1 MAKLWK
7 KKYELDKTVEDFTVG
22 DDYLWDSRLIK
33 ADIIGNIAHSTM
45 LQKIG
50 IISDEELQ
58 NIKTSLMDILDLHE
72 QGKFKINKE
81 DEDVHTA
88 VENFLTKRLG
98 DVGKKIHTARS
109 RNDQILLDV
118 RLYSKERLFE
128 IIENLLNLCK
138 VLLKFSKENEFIPMP
153 GRTHTQR
160 AMPSSVGL
168 WASAFIESLLDDLY
182 LLKSAFNLNNQ
193 SPLGSAA
200 SYGVNLDIDRE
211 YIASLLGFEK
221 VQNNVL
227 YANNS
232 RGKIESII
240 IFTMSQIMMDLSKFA
255 NDLILFSIPEFNY
268 FSLPDEFCGGSS
280 LMPQKKNPALLELTR
295 AKAQVVNSHCFR
307 VTEII
312 TSLYSGYNRDFQ
324 LTKGP
329 LIESFDITQQTLY
342 LLGYFIPKIK
352 VNENILINSFTPEI
366 YATDRVLELV
376 KEGMPFRDAYKE
388 VGINLDS
395 LNNKNPVEN
404 IKSKIHVGAT
414 GNLNLSKIESMIKE
428 EEIELLANQEKF
440 MKKIEKLIKI

>member
-22 DDYLWDSRLIK
+22 DDYLWDTRLIK
-33 ADIIGNIAHSTM
+33 ADIIGNIAHTTM
-45 LQKIG
+45 LQEIG
-50 IISDEELQ
+50 IISEEELRD
-58 NIKTSLMDILDLHE
+58 IKTSLMDILDLHE
-72 QGKFKINKE
+72 EGKFKIKKE

-128 IIENLLNLCK
+128 IIENVLNLCK
-138 VLLKFSKENEFIPMP
+138 VLLEFSKENEFVPMP

-168 WASAFIESLLDDLY
+168 WASAFVESLLDDLY
-182 LLKSAFNLNNQ
+182 LLKSAFKLNNQ

-200 SYGVNLDIDRE
+200 SYGVNLNIDRE

-280 LMPQKKNPALLELTR
+280 LMPQRKNPALLELTI

-307 VTEII
+307 VAEII

-352 VNENILINSFTPEI
+352 VNEEILINSFTPEI

-376 KEGMPFRDAYKE
+376 KEGVPFRDAYKE

-395 LNNKNPVEN
+395 LNKKNPVEN
-404 IKSKIHVGAT
+404 IKSKTHVGAT
-414 GNLNLSKIESMIKE
+414 GNLNLSKIENILKE
-428 EEIELLANQEKF
+428 EEREFSANQERF
-440 MKKIEKLIKI
+440 MKKIENLIKI

>member
-22 DDYLWDSRLIK
+22 DDYLWDTRLIK
-33 ADIIGNIAHSTM
+33 ADIIGNIAHTTM
-45 LQKIG
+45 LQEIG
-50 IISDEELQ
+50 IISEEELRD
-58 NIKTSLMDILDLHE
+58 IKTSLMDILDLHE
-72 QGKFKINKE
+72 EGKFKINKE

-128 IIENLLNLCK
+128 IIENVLNLCK
-138 VLLKFSKENEFIPMP
+138 VLLEFSKENEFVPMP

-168 WASAFIESLLDDLY
+168 WASAFVESLLDDLY
-182 LLKSAFNLNNQ
+182 LLKSAFKLNNQ

-200 SYGVNLDIDRE
+200 SYGVNLNIDRE

-307 VTEII
+307 VAEII

-352 VNENILINSFTPEI
+352 VNEEILINSFTPEI

-376 KEGMPFRDAYKE
+376 KEGVPFRDAYKE

-395 LNNKNPVEN
+395 LNKKNPVEN
-404 IKSKIHVGAT
+404 IKSKTHVGAT
-414 GNLNLSKIESMIKE
+414 GNLNLSKIENILKE
-428 EEIELLANQEKF
+428 EEREFSASQERF

>member
-7 KKYELDKTVEDFTVG
+7 KKYELDKVVEDFTVG
-22 DDYLWDSRLIK
+22 DDYLWDMRLIK
-33 ADIIGNIAHSTM
+33 ADVIGNIAHSTM

-50 IISDEELQ
+50 ILSEEELLT
-58 NIKTSLMDILDLHE
+58 IKKNLISILELHE
-72 QGKFKINKE
+72 QGKFIINKE

-88 VENFLTKRLG
+88 VENFLTERLG

-128 IIENLLNLCK
+128 MMENVLTLCK
-138 VLLKFSKENEFIPMP
+138 ILLEFSKENEFVPMP

-168 WASAFIESLLDDLY
+168 WASSFLESLLDDFY
-182 LLKSAFNLNNQ
+182 LLKTAFKINDQ

-200 SYGVNLDIDRE
+200 SYGVNLNIDRK
-211 YIASLLGFEK
+211 YVATLLGFEK

-232 RGKIESII
+232 RGKTESII
-240 IFTMSQIMMDLSKFA
+240 IFALSQIMMDLSKFA

-268 FSLPDEFCGGSS
+268 FTLPEEFCGGSS
-280 LMPQKKNPALLELTR
+280 LMPQKRNPALLELTR
-295 AKAQVVNSHCFR
+295 AKAEVVNSLYVR
-307 VTEII
+307 VTGII

-329 LIESFDITQQTLY
+329 LMESLDITQQTLY
-342 LLGYFIPKIK
+342 ILGYFIPKIK
-352 VNENILINSFTPEI
+352 VNKEILIKSFSPEV

-376 KEGMPFRDAYKE
+376 KEGIPFRDAYKE
-388 VGINLDS
+388 VGINLEL
-395 LNNKNPVEN
+395 LNNKDPVQN
-404 IKSKIHVGAT
+404 IKSKTHIGAT
-414 GNLNLSKIESMIKE
+414 GNLGLDIIEKRLKE
-428 EEIELLANQEKF
+428 EEKEILSKKEIF
-440 MKKIEKLIKI
+440 IKKIEELVKV

>member
-7 KKYELDKTVEDFTVG
+7 KKYELDKAVEDFTVG
-22 DDYLWDSRLIK
+22 DDYLWDMKLVK
-33 ADIIGNIAHSTM
+33 ADAIGNIAHSTM

-50 IISDEELQ
+50 ILSGEELLK
-58 NIKTSLMDILDLHE
+58 IKKNLIDILDLNE
-72 QGKFKINKE
+72 QGKFIINKE

-88 VENFLTKRLG
+88 VENFLTDRLG

-109 RNDQILLDV
+109 RNDQINLDM

-128 IIENLLNLCK
+128 MMERVLNLCK
-138 VLLKFSKENEFIPMP
+138 IILEFSKQNEFVPMP

-168 WASAFIESLLDDLY
+168 WTSAILESLLDDLY
-182 LLKSAFNLNNQ
+182 LLKSAFKINDQ

-200 SYGVNLDIDRE
+200 SYGVNLNIDRE
-211 YIASLLGFEK
+211 YVASLLGFEK

-232 RGKIESII
+232 RGKTESII
-240 IFTMSQIMMDLSKFA
+240 IFALSQIMMDLSKFA

-268 FSLPDEFCGGSS
+268 FTLPEEFCGGSS
-280 LMPQKKNPALLELTR
+280 LMPQKRNPALLELTR
-295 AKAQVVNSHCFR
+295 AKANVVNSLYFR
-307 VTEII
+307 VTGII

-329 LIESFDITQQTLY
+329 LMESFDITQQTLY
-342 LLGYFIPKIK
+342 ILGYFIPKIK
-352 VNENILINSFTPEI
+352 VNKEILIESFSPEV

-376 KEGMPFRDAYKE
+376 KEGTPFRDAYKE
-388 VGINLDS
+388 VGTNLES
-395 LNNKNPVEN
+395 LKNKDPVKN
-404 IKSKIHVGAT
+404 IKSKTHTGAT
-414 GNLNLSKIESMIKE
+414 GNLGLDKIEERIKE
-428 EEIELLANQEKF
+428 EEKDLLSKKEVF
-440 MKKIEKLIKI
+440 MKRIEQLVKI

>member
-22 DDYLWDSRLIK
+22 DDYLWDTRLIK
-33 ADIIGNIAHSTM
+33 ADIIGNIAHTTM
-45 LQKIG
+45 LQEIG
-50 IISDEELQ
+50 IISEEELRD
-58 NIKTSLMDILDLHE
+58 IKTSLMDILDLHE
-72 QGKFKINKE
+72 EGKFKIKKE

-118 RLYSKERLFE
+118 RLYSTERLFE
-128 IIENLLNLCK
+128 IIENVLNLCK
-138 VLLKFSKENEFIPMP
+138 VLLEFSKENEFVPMP

-168 WASAFIESLLDDLY
+168 WASAFVESLLDDLY
-182 LLKSAFNLNNQ
+182 LLKSAFKLNNQ

-200 SYGVNLDIDRE
+200 SYGVNLNIDRE

-307 VTEII
+307 VAEII

-352 VNENILINSFTPEI
+352 VNEEILINSFTPEI

-376 KEGMPFRDAYKE
+376 KEGVPFRDAYKE

-395 LNNKNPVEN
+395 LNKKNPVEN
-404 IKSKIHVGAT
+404 IKSKTHVGAT
-414 GNLNLSKIESMIKE
+414 GNLNLSKIENILKE
-428 EEIELLANQEKF
+428 EEREFSANHERF
-440 MKKIEKLIKI
+440 MKKIENLIKI

>member
-22 DDYLWDSRLIK
+22 DDYLNDMKLVK

-45 LQKIG
+45 LKKIG
-50 IISDEELQ
+50 VLSNEELLQ
-58 NIKTSLMDILDLHE
+58 IKKNLIEILELHE
-72 QGKFKINKE
+72 QGKFIINKE

-88 VENFLTKRLG
+88 VENFLTERLG
-98 DVGKKIHTARS
+98 DIGKKIHTARS

-118 RLYSKERLFE
+118 RLYSKERLFD
-128 IIENLLNLCK
+128 IMENVLSLCK
-138 VLLKFSKENEFIPMP
+138 VLLHFSKDNEFIPMP

-168 WASAFIESLLDDLY
+168 WASSIIESLLDDLY
-182 LLKSAFNLNNQ
+182 LLKSAYKINDQ

-200 SYGVNLDIDRE
+200 SYGVNLNIDRE
-211 YIASLLGFEK
+211 YVASLLGFEK

-240 IFTMSQIMMDLSKFA
+240 IFAMSQIMMDLSKFA

-268 FSLPDEFCGGSS
+268 FTLPEEFCGGSS
-280 LMPQKKNPALLELTR
+280 LMPQKRNPALLELTR
-295 AKAQVVNSHCFR
+295 AKANVVNSLYFR
-307 VTEII
+307 VSSII

-342 LLGYFIPKIK
+342 ILSYFMPKVK
-352 VNENILINSFTPEI
+352 VNKEILIDSFTPEL

-376 KEGMPFRDAYKE
+376 KEGHPFRDAYKE
-388 VGINLDS
+388 VGVNLEA
-395 LNNKNPVEN
+395 LNNKDPVEN
-404 IKSKIHVGAT
+404 IKSKTHTGAT
-414 GNLNLSKIESMIKE
+414 GNLGLDKIAKILKDEEKELFSIKDSY
-428 EEIELLANQEKF
+428 
-440 MKKIEKLIKI
+440 MKKIDLLLKI

>member
-22 DDYLWDSRLIK
+22 DDYLWDMKLIK
-33 ADIIGNIAHSTM
+33 ADVIGNIAHSTM
-45 LQKIG
+45 LKKIG
-50 IISDEELQ
+50 ILSEEELLE
-58 NIKTSLMDILDLHE
+58 IKKNLIDILDLHE
-72 QGKFKINKE
+72 QGKFIINKE

-88 VENFLTKRLG
+88 VENFLTERLG

-118 RLYSKERLFE
+118 RLYSKERLFDMME
-128 IIENLLNLCK
+128 SVLDLCK
-138 VLLKFSKENEFIPMP
+138 ILLQFSKENEFVPMP

-168 WASAFIESLLDDLY
+168 WTSAILESLLDDLY
-182 LLKSAFNLNNQ
+182 LLKSAFKINDQ

-200 SYGVNLDIDRE
+200 SYGVNLNIDRE
-211 YIASLLGFEK
+211 YVATLLGFEK

-232 RGKIESII
+232 RGKTESII
-240 IFTMSQIMMDLSKFA
+240 IFAISQVMMDLSKFA

-268 FSLPDEFCGGSS
+268 FTLPEEFCGGSS
-280 LMPQKKNPALLELTR
+280 LMPQKRNPALLELTR
-295 AKAQVVNSHCFR
+295 AKANVVNSLYVR
-307 VTEII
+307 VTGII

-329 LIESFDITQQTLY
+329 LMESFDITQQTLY
-342 LLGYFIPKIK
+342 ILGYFIPKIK
-352 VNENILINSFTPEI
+352 VNKEILIKSFSPEV

-376 KEGMPFRDAYKE
+376 KEGTPFRDAYKE
-388 VGINLDS
+388 VGINLES
-395 LNNKNPVEN
+395 LKNKNPVEN
-404 IKSKIHVGAT
+404 IKSKTHTGAT
-414 GNLNLSKIESMIKE
+414 GNLGLDKIEKRIKE
-428 EEIELLANQEKF
+428 EEKELSSKKETF
-440 MKKIEKLIKI
+440 MKKIDELAKI

>member
-7 KKYELDKTVEDFTVG
+7 KKYELDKVVEDFTVG
-22 DDYLWDSRLIK
+22 DDYLWDMKLIK
-33 ADIIGNIAHSTM
+33 ADVIGNIAHSTM
-45 LQKIG
+45 LRKIS
-50 IISDEELQ
+50 IISEEELS
-58 NIKTSLMDILDLHE
+58 NIKKNLITILELHE
-72 QGKFKINKE
+72 QGKFIINKE

-88 VENFLTKRLG
+88 VENFLTEKLG

-128 IIENLLNLCK
+128 IMESLLKLCK
-138 VLLKFSKENEFIPMP
+138 VLLEFSKENEFIPMP

-168 WASAFIESLLDDLY
+168 WTGSILESLLDDLY
-182 LLKSAFNLNNQ
+182 LLKSAFEINDQ

-200 SYGVNLDIDRE
+200 SYGVNLNIDRE
-211 YIASLLGFEK
+211 YVADLLGFEK

-232 RGKIESII
+232 RGKTESII
-240 IFTMSQIMMDLSKFA
+240 IFALSQIMIDLSKFA
-255 NDLILFSIPEFNY
+255 NDLILFSIPEFKY
-268 FSLPDEFCGGSS
+268 FTLPEEFCGGSS
-280 LMPQKKNPALLELTR
+280 LMPQKRNPALLELTR
-295 AKAQVVNSHCFR
+295 AKAHVVNSLYFR
-307 VTEII
+307 VTGII

-329 LIESFDITQQTLY
+329 LMESFEITQQTLY

-352 VNENILINSFTPEI
+352 VNKEILIKSFTPEV

-376 KEGMPFRDAYKE
+376 KEGVPFRDAYKD
-388 VGINLDS
+388 VGINLES
-395 LNNKNPVEN
+395 LNNKDPVEN
-404 IKSKIHVGAT
+404 IKSKTHIGAT
-414 GNLNLSKIESMIKE
+414 GNLGLDKIEKIIKE
-428 EEIELLANQEKF
+428 EEKEVLSKKEVF
-440 MKKIEKLIKI
+440 VKKIEKLAKI

>member
-7 KKYELDKTVEDFTVG
+7 KKYELDKAVEDFTVG
-22 DDYLWDSRLIK
+22 DDYLWDMKLIK
-33 ADIIGNIAHSTM
+33 ADVIGNIAHSTM

-50 IISDEELQ
+50 ILSEEELLK
-58 NIKTSLMDILDLHE
+58 IKKNLIDILDLNE
-72 QGKFKINKE
+72 KGNFTIKKE

-88 VENFLTKRLG
+88 VENFLTERLG
-98 DVGKKIHTARS
+98 DIGKKIHTARS

-128 IIENLLNLCK
+128 MIENVLNLCK
-138 VLLKFSKENEFIPMP
+138 ILLEFSKENEFVPMP

-168 WASAFIESLLDDLY
+168 WTSSIVESLIDDLY
-182 LLKSAFNLNNQ
+182 LLKSTFKINDQ

-200 SYGVNLDIDRE
+200 SYGVNLNIDRE
-211 YIASLLGFEK
+211 YVASLLGFEK

-240 IFTMSQIMMDLSKFA
+240 IFALSQVMMDLSKFA

-268 FSLPDEFCGGSS
+268 FTLPEEFCGGSS
-280 LMPQKKNPALLELTR
+280 LMPQKRNPALLELTR
-295 AKAQVVNSHCFR
+295 AKAQVVNSNYLR
-307 VTEII
+307 VAGII

-329 LIESFDITQQTLY
+329 LMESFDITQQTLY
-342 LLGYFIPKIK
+342 ILGYFIPKIK
-352 VNENILINSFTPEI
+352 VNKEVLIQSFTPEV
-366 YATDRVLELV
+366 YATDKVLELV
-376 KEGMPFRDAYKE
+376 KEGVPFRDAYKE
-388 VGINLDS
+388 VGINLES
-395 LNNKNPVEN
+395 LNNKNPIDN
-404 IKSKIHVGAT
+404 IKSKKHTGAT
-414 GNLNLSKIESMIKE
+414 GNLGLDKIEKILKE
-428 EEIELLANQEKF
+428 EEKELLSKKEAF
-440 MKKIEKLIKI
+440 MKKIDQLVKI

>member
-22 DDYLWDSRLIK
+22 DDYLNDMKLVK
-33 ADIIGNIAHSTM
+33 ADVIGNIAHSTM
-45 LQKIG
+45 LKKIG
-50 IISDEELQ
+50 ILSNEELLQ
-58 NIKTSLMDILDLHE
+58 IKKNLIEILELHE
-72 QGKFKINKE
+72 QGKFIINKE

-88 VENFLTKRLG
+88 VENFLTEKLG
-98 DVGKKIHTARS
+98 DIGKKIHTARS

-118 RLYSKERLFE
+118 RLYSKERLFD
-128 IIENLLNLCK
+128 IMENVLILCN
-138 VLLKFSKENEFIPMP
+138 VLLQFSKDNEYIPMP

-168 WASAFIESLLDDLY
+168 WASSILESLLDDLY
-182 LLKSAFNLNNQ
+182 LLKSAYKLNDQ

-200 SYGVNLDIDRE
+200 SYGVNLNIDRE
-211 YIASLLGFEK
+211 YVASLLGFEK

-232 RGKIESII
+232 RGKTESII
-240 IFTMSQIMMDLSKFA
+240 IFAMSQIMMDLSKFA

-268 FSLPDEFCGGSS
+268 FTLPEEFCGGSS
-280 LMPQKKNPALLELTR
+280 LMPQKRNPALLELTR
-295 AKAQVVNSHCFR
+295 AKANVVNSLYFR
-307 VTEII
+307 VSSII

-342 LLGYFIPKIK
+342 ILSYFMPKVK
-352 VNENILINSFTPEI
+352 VNKEILIGSFTPEL

-376 KEGMPFRDAYKE
+376 KEGHPFRDAYKD
-388 VGINLDS
+388 VGINLEA
-395 LNNKNPVEN
+395 LNNKDPVEN
-404 IKSKIHVGAT
+404 IKSKTHTGAT
-414 GNLNLSKIESMIKE
+414 GNLGLDKIAKILKE
-428 EEIELLANQEKF
+428 EEKELSCKKETY
-440 MKKIEKLIKI
+440 MKKIELLVKV

>member
-7 KKYELDKTVEDFTVG
+7 KKYELDKVVEDFTVG
-22 DDYLWDSRLIK
+22 DDYIWDMRLIK
-33 ADIIGNIAHSTM
+33 ADVIGNIAHSTM

-50 IISDEELQ
+50 ILSEEELLT
-58 NIKTSLMDILDLHE
+58 IKKNLISILELHE
-72 QGKFKINKE
+72 QGKFIINKE

-88 VENFLTKRLG
+88 VENFLTERLG

-128 IIENLLNLCK
+128 MMENVLTLCK
-138 VLLKFSKENEFIPMP
+138 ILLEFSKENEFVPMP

-168 WASAFIESLLDDLY
+168 WASSFLESLLDDFY
-182 LLKSAFNLNNQ
+182 LLKTAFKINDQ

-200 SYGVNLDIDRE
+200 SYGVNLNIDRK
-211 YIASLLGFEK
+211 YVATLLGFEK

-232 RGKIESII
+232 RGKTESII
-240 IFTMSQIMMDLSKFA
+240 IFALSQIMMDLSKFA

-268 FSLPDEFCGGSS
+268 FTLPEEFCGGSS
-280 LMPQKKNPALLELTR
+280 LMPQKRNPALLELTR
-295 AKAQVVNSHCFR
+295 AKAEVVNSLYVR
-307 VTEII
+307 VTGII

-329 LIESFDITQQTLY
+329 LMESLDITQQTLY
-342 LLGYFIPKIK
+342 ILGYFIPKIK
-352 VNENILINSFTPEI
+352 VNKEILIKSFSPEV

-376 KEGMPFRDAYKE
+376 KEGIPFRDAYKE
-388 VGINLDS
+388 VGINLEL
-395 LNNKNPVEN
+395 LNNKDPVQN
-404 IKSKIHVGAT
+404 IKSKTHIGAT
-414 GNLNLSKIESMIKE
+414 GNLGLDIIEKRLKE
-428 EEIELLANQEKF
+428 EEKEILSKKEIF
-440 MKKIEKLIKI
+440 IKKIEELVKV

>member
-22 DDYLWDSRLIK
+22 DDYLWDTRLIK
-33 ADIIGNIAHSTM
+33 ADIIGNIAHTTM
-45 LQKIG
+45 LQEIG
-50 IISDEELQ
+50 IISEEELRD
-58 NIKTSLMDILDLHE
+58 IKTSLMDILDLHE
-72 QGKFKINKE
+72 EGKFKIKKE

-128 IIENLLNLCK
+128 IIENVLNLCK
-138 VLLKFSKENEFIPMP
+138 VLLEFSKENEFVPMP

-168 WASAFIESLLDDLY
+168 WASAFVESLLDDLY
-182 LLKSAFNLNNQ
+182 LLKSAFKLNNQ

-200 SYGVNLDIDRE
+200 SYGVNLNIDRE

-307 VTEII
+307 VAEII

-352 VNENILINSFTPEI
+352 VNEEILINSFTPEI

-376 KEGMPFRDAYKE
+376 KEGVPFRDAYKE

-395 LNNKNPVEN
+395 LNKKNPVEN
-404 IKSKIHVGAT
+404 IKSKTHVGAT
-414 GNLNLSKIESMIKE
+414 GNLNLSKIENILKE
-428 EEIELLANQEKF
+428 EEREFSANQERF
-440 MKKIEKLIKI
+440 MKKIENLIKI

>member
-7 KKYELDKTVEDFTVG
+7 KKYELDKAVEDFTVG
-22 DDYLWDSRLIK
+22 DDYIWDMRLIK
-33 ADIIGNIAHSTM
+33 ADVIGNIAHSTM

-50 IISDEELQ
+50 ILSEEELLT
-58 NIKTSLMDILDLHE
+58 IKKNLISILELHE
-72 QGKFKINKE
+72 QGKFIINKE

-88 VENFLTKRLG
+88 VENFLTERLG

-128 IIENLLNLCK
+128 MMENVLTLCK
-138 VLLKFSKENEFIPMP
+138 ILLEFSKENEFVPMP

-168 WASAFIESLLDDLY
+168 WASSFLESLLDDFY
-182 LLKSAFNLNNQ
+182 LLKTAFKINDQ

-200 SYGVNLDIDRE
+200 SYGVNLNIDRK
-211 YIASLLGFEK
+211 YVATLLGFEK

-232 RGKIESII
+232 RGKTESII
-240 IFTMSQIMMDLSKFA
+240 IFALSQIMMDLSKFA

-268 FSLPDEFCGGSS
+268 FTLPEEFCGGSS
-280 LMPQKKNPALLELTR
+280 LMPQKRNPALLELTR
-295 AKAQVVNSHCFR
+295 AKAEVVNSLYVR
-307 VTEII
+307 VTGII

-329 LIESFDITQQTLY
+329 LMESLDITQQTLY
-342 LLGYFIPKIK
+342 ILGYFIPKIK
-352 VNENILINSFTPEI
+352 VNKEILIKSFSPEV

-376 KEGMPFRDAYKE
+376 KEGIPFRDAYKE
-388 VGINLDS
+388 VWINLEL
-395 LNNKNPVEN
+395 LNNKDPVQN
-404 IKSKIHVGAT
+404 IKSNTHIGAT
-414 GNLNLSKIESMIKE
+414 GNLGLDIIEKRLKE
-428 EEIELLANQEKF
+428 EEKDILSKKEIF
-440 MKKIEKLIKI
+440 IKKIEELVKV

>member
-7 KKYELDKTVEDFTVG
+7 KKYELDKNVEDFTVG
-22 DDYLWDSRLIK
+22 DDYIQDIKLVK
-33 ADIIGNIAHSTM
+33 ADVLGNIAHSTM
-45 LQKIG
+45 LKKIG
-50 IISDEELQ
+50 IISNEELIQ
-58 NIKTSLMDILDLHE
+58 IKKNLIDILELHE
-72 QGKFKINKE
+72 EGKFIINKE

-88 VENFLTKRLG
+88 VENFLTERLG
-98 DVGKKIHTARS
+98 DIGKKIHTARS

-118 RLYSKERLFE
+118 RLYSKERLIDIME
-128 IIENLLNLCK
+128 SVLSLCN
-138 VLLKFSKENEFIPMP
+138 VLLEFSKENEFVPMP

-168 WASAFIESLLDDLY
+168 WSSSILESLLDDLY
-182 LLKSAFNLNNQ
+182 LLKSAYKLNDQ

-211 YIASLLGFEK
+211 YVASLLGFEK

-240 IFTMSQIMMDLSKFA
+240 IFALSQIMMDLSKFA

-268 FSLPDEFCGGSS
+268 FTLPEEFCGGSS
-280 LMPQKKNPALLELTR
+280 LMPQKRNPALLELTR
-295 AKAQVVNSHCFR
+295 AKAYIVNSLYIR
-307 VTEII
+307 VANTI

-329 LIESFDITQQTLY
+329 LVESFQITEQTLNI
-342 LLGYFIPKIK
+342 LGYFIPKIK
-352 VNENILINSFTPEI
+352 VNKEKLIESFTPEL

-376 KEGMPFRDAYKE
+376 KEGSPFRDAYKE
-388 VGINLDS
+388 VGINLES
-395 LNNKNPVEN
+395 LSKKDPVEN
-404 IKSKIHVGAT
+404 IKSKTHTGAT
-414 GNLNLSKIESMIKE
+414 GNLGLEKIGKRIKDEEKEVLSKKDSYKKK
-428 EEIELLANQEKF
+428 IELLV
-440 MKKIEKLIKI
+440 KI

>member
-22 DDYLWDSRLIK
+22 DDYLWDTRLIK
-33 ADIIGNIAHSTM
+33 ADIIGNIAHTTM
-45 LQKIG
+45 LQEIG
-50 IISDEELQ
+50 IISEEELRD
-58 NIKTSLMDILDLHE
+58 IKTSLMDILDLHE
-72 QGKFKINKE
+72 EGKFKINKE

-128 IIENLLNLCK
+128 IIENVLNLCK
-138 VLLKFSKENEFIPMP
+138 VLLEFSKENEFVPMP

-168 WASAFIESLLDDLY
+168 WASAFVESLLDDLY
-182 LLKSAFNLNNQ
+182 LLKSAFKLNNQ

-200 SYGVNLDIDRE
+200 SYGVNLNIDRE

-307 VTEII
+307 VAEII

-352 VNENILINSFTPEI
+352 VNEEILINSFTPEI

-376 KEGMPFRDAYKE
+376 KEGVPFRDAYKE

-395 LNNKNPVEN
+395 LNKKNPVEN
-404 IKSKIHVGAT
+404 IKSKTHVGAT
-414 GNLNLSKIESMIKE
+414 GNLNLSKIENILKE
-428 EEIELLANQEKF
+428 EEREFSANQERF
-440 MKKIEKLIKI
+440 MKKIENLIKI

>member
-1 MAKLWK
+1 
-7 KKYELDKTVEDFTVG
+7 
-22 DDYLWDSRLIK
+22 
-33 ADIIGNIAHSTM
+33 M
-45 LQKIG
+45 LQEIG
-50 IISDEELQ
+50 IISEEELRD
-58 NIKTSLMDILDLHE
+58 IKTSLMDILDLHE
-72 QGKFKINKE
+72 EGKFKINKE

-128 IIENLLNLCK
+128 IIENVLNLCK
-138 VLLKFSKENEFIPMP
+138 VLLEFSKENEFVPMP

-168 WASAFIESLLDDLY
+168 WASAFVESLLDDLY
-182 LLKSAFNLNNQ
+182 LLKSAFKLNNQ

-200 SYGVNLDIDRE
+200 SYGVNLNIDRE

-307 VTEII
+307 VAEII

-352 VNENILINSFTPEI
+352 VNEEILINSFTPEI

-376 KEGMPFRDAYKE
+376 KEGVPFRDAYKE

-395 LNNKNPVEN
+395 LNKKNPVEN
-404 IKSKIHVGAT
+404 IKSKTHVGAT
-414 GNLNLSKIESMIKE
+414 GNLNLSKIENILKE
-428 EEIELLANQEKF
+428 EEREFSANQERF
-440 MKKIEKLIKI
+440 MKKIENLIKI

>member
-366 YATDRVLELV
+366 YATDRVL
-376 KEGMPFRDAYKE
+376 RA
-388 VGINLDS
+388 
-395 LNNKNPVEN
+395 
-404 IKSKIHVGAT
+404 
-414 GNLNLSKIESMIKE
+414 
-428 EEIELLANQEKF
+428 
-440 MKKIEKLIKI
+440 

>member
-7 KKYELDKTVEDFTVG
+7 KKYELDKVVEDFTVG
-22 DDYLWDSRLIK
+22 DDYLWDMKLIK
-33 ADIIGNIAHSTM
+33 ADVIGNIAHSTM

-50 IISDEELQ
+50 IISEEELS
-58 NIKTSLMDILDLHE
+58 NIKKNLITILELHE
-72 QGKFKINKE
+72 QGKFIINKE

-88 VENFLTKRLG
+88 VENFLTEKLG

-128 IIENLLNLCK
+128 VMESLLNLCK
-138 VLLKFSKENEFIPMP
+138 VLLEFSKENEFIPMP

-168 WASAFIESLLDDLY
+168 WTGSILESLLDDLY
-182 LLKSAFNLNNQ
+182 LLKSAFEINDQ

-200 SYGVNLDIDRE
+200 SYGVNLNIDRE
-211 YIASLLGFEK
+211 YVANLLGFEK

-232 RGKIESII
+232 RGKTESII
-240 IFTMSQIMMDLSKFA
+240 IFALSQIMIDLSKFA
-255 NDLILFSIPEFNY
+255 NDLILFSIPEFKY
-268 FSLPDEFCGGSS
+268 FTLPEEFCGGSS
-280 LMPQKKNPALLELTR
+280 LMPQKRNPALLELTR
-295 AKAQVVNSHCFR
+295 AKAHVVNSLYLR
-307 VTEII
+307 VTGII

-329 LIESFDITQQTLY
+329 LMESFEITQQTLY

-352 VNENILINSFTPEI
+352 VNKEVLIESFTPEV

-376 KEGMPFRDAYKE
+376 KEGVPFRDAYKD
-388 VGINLDS
+388 VGINLES
-395 LNNKNPVEN
+395 LKNKDPVEN
-404 IKSKIHVGAT
+404 IKSKTHTGAT
-414 GNLNLSKIESMIKE
+414 GNLGLDKIEKIIKE
-428 EEIELLANQEKF
+428 EEKEVLSKKEVF
-440 MKKIEKLIKI
+440 VKKIEKLAKI

>member
-1 MAKLWK
+1 MAKLW

-268 FSLPDEFCGGSS
+268 FLF
-280 LMPQKKNPALLELTR
+280 LMNFVVG
-295 AKAQVVNSHCFR
+295 QV
-307 VTEII
+307 
-312 TSLYSGYNRDFQ
+312 
-324 LTKGP
+324 
-329 LIESFDITQQTLY
+329 
-342 LLGYFIPKIK
+342 
-352 VNENILINSFTPEI
+352 
-366 YATDRVLELV
+366 
-376 KEGMPFRDAYKE
+376 
-388 VGINLDS
+388 
-395 LNNKNPVEN
+395 
-404 IKSKIHVGAT
+404 
-414 GNLNLSKIESMIKE
+414 
-428 EEIELLANQEKF
+428 
-440 MKKIEKLIKI
+440 

>member
-22 DDYLWDSRLIK
+22 DDYLWDMKLIK
-33 ADIIGNIAHSTM
+33 ADVIGNIAHSTM
-45 LQKIG
+45 LKKIG
-50 IISDEELQ
+50 ILSEEELLE
-58 NIKTSLMDILDLHE
+58 IKKNLIDILDLHE
-72 QGKFKINKE
+72 QGKFIINKE

-88 VENFLTKRLG
+88 VENFLTERLG

-118 RLYSKERLFE
+118 RLYSKERLFDMME
-128 IIENLLNLCK
+128 SVLDLCK
-138 VLLKFSKENEFIPMP
+138 ILLQFSKENEFVPMP

-168 WASAFIESLLDDLY
+168 WTSAILESLLDDLY
-182 LLKSAFNLNNQ
+182 LLKSAFKINDQ

-200 SYGVNLDIDRE
+200 SYGVNLNIDRE
-211 YIASLLGFEK
+211 YVATLLGFEK

-232 RGKIESII
+232 RGKTESII
-240 IFTMSQIMMDLSKFA
+240 IFALSQVMMDLSKFA

-268 FSLPDEFCGGSS
+268 FTLPEEFCGGSS
-280 LMPQKKNPALLELTR
+280 LMPQKRNPALLELTR
-295 AKAQVVNSHCFR
+295 AKANVVNSLYVR
-307 VTEII
+307 VTGII

-329 LIESFDITQQTLY
+329 LMESFDITQQTLY
-342 LLGYFIPKIK
+342 ILGYFIPKIK
-352 VNENILINSFTPEI
+352 VNKEILIKSFSPEV

-376 KEGMPFRDAYKE
+376 KEGTPFRDAYKE
-388 VGINLDS
+388 VGINLES
-395 LNNKNPVEN
+395 LKNKNPVEN
-404 IKSKIHVGAT
+404 IKSKTHTGAT
-414 GNLNLSKIESMIKE
+414 GNLGLDKIEKRIKE
-428 EEIELLANQEKF
+428 EEKELSSKKETF
-440 MKKIEKLIKI
+440 MKKIDELAKI

>member
-440 MKKIEKLIKI
+440 MKK

>member
-22 DDYLWDSRLIK
+22 DDYLWDTRLIK
-33 ADIIGNIAHSTM
+33 ADIIGNIAHTTM
-45 LQKIG
+45 LQEIG
-50 IISDEELQ
+50 IISEEELRD
-58 NIKTSLMDILDLHE
+58 IKTSLMDILDLHE
-72 QGKFKINKE
+72 EGKFKINKE

-128 IIENLLNLCK
+128 IIENVLNLCK
-138 VLLKFSKENEFIPMP
+138 VLLEFSKENEFVPMP

-168 WASAFIESLLDDLY
+168 WASAFVESLLDDLY
-182 LLKSAFNLNNQ
+182 LLKSAFKLNNQ

-200 SYGVNLDIDRE
+200 SYGVNLNIDRE

-307 VTEII
+307 VAEII

-352 VNENILINSFTPEI
+352 VNEEILINSFTPEI

-376 KEGMPFRDAYKE
+376 KEGVPFRDAYKE

-395 LNNKNPVEN
+395 LNKKNPVEN
-404 IKSKIHVGAT
+404 IKSKTHVGAT
-414 GNLNLSKIESMIKE
+414 GNLNLSKIE
-428 EEIELLANQEKF
+428 N
-440 MKKIEKLIKI
+440 LIKI

>member
-1 MAKLWK
+1 MTKLWK
-7 KKYELDKTVEDFTVG
+7 KKYELDKTVESFTVG
-22 DDYLWDSRLIK
+22 DDYLWDMRLIK

-45 LQKIG
+45 LKKIG
-50 IISDEELQ
+50 ILSDDELVKIKKNLIDILELQ
-58 NIKTSLMDILDLHE
+58 E
-72 QGKFKINKE
+72 QGKFIINKE

-88 VENFLTKRLG
+88 VENFLTERLG
-98 DVGKKIHTARS
+98 DIGKKIHTARS

-128 IIENLLNLCK
+128 IMESVLSFCKILLD
-138 VLLKFSKENEFIPMP
+138 FSKENEFVPMP

-168 WASAFIESLLDDLY
+168 WASSILESLLDDLY
-182 LLKSAFNLNNQ
+182 LLKSAFKINDQ

-200 SYGVNLDIDRE
+200 SYGVNLNIDRE
-211 YIASLLGFEK
+211 YVASLLGFEK

-232 RGKIESII
+232 RGKTESII

-268 FSLPDEFCGGSS
+268 FTLPEEFCGGSS
-280 LMPQKKNPALLELTR
+280 LMPQKRNPALLELTR
-295 AKAQVVNSHCFR
+295 TKANIVNSLYCR
-307 VTEII
+307 VAGII

-329 LIESFDITQQTLY
+329 LVESFDITQQTLY
-342 LLGYFIPKIK
+342 ILGYFTPKIK
-352 VNENILINSFTPEI
+352 VNKEVLINSFSPEI

-376 KEGMPFRDAYKE
+376 KEGIPFRDAYKE
-388 VGINLDS
+388 VGINLE
-395 LNNKNPVEN
+395 LLKNKDPIEN
-404 IKSKIHVGAT
+404 IKSKTHTGAT
-414 GNLNLSKIESMIKE
+414 GNLGLDKIEDKIKE
-428 EEIELLANQEKF
+428 EEKEILSKKKIF
-440 MKKIEKLIKI
+440 MKKIDQLIRI

>member
-7 KKYELDKTVEDFTVG
+7 KKYELDKVVEDFTVG
-22 DDYLWDSRLIK
+22 EDYLWDMKLIK
-33 ADIIGNIAHSTM
+33 ADVIGNIAHSTM

-50 IISDEELQ
+50 IISEEELS
-58 NIKTSLMDILDLHE
+58 NIKKNLITILELHE
-72 QGKFKINKE
+72 QGKFIIHKE

-88 VENFLTKRLG
+88 VENFLTEKLG

-118 RLYSKERLFE
+118 RVYSKERLFE
-128 IIENLLNLCK
+128 IMENLLNLCK
-138 VLLKFSKENEFIPMP
+138 VLLEFSKENEFIPMP

-168 WASAFIESLLDDLY
+168 WSGSILESLLDDLY
-182 LLKSAFNLNNQ
+182 LLKSAFKINDQ

-200 SYGVNLDIDRE
+200 SYGVNLNIDRE
-211 YIASLLGFEK
+211 YVADLLGFEK

-232 RGKIESII
+232 RGKTESII
-240 IFTMSQIMMDLSKFA
+240 IFALSQIMIDLSKFA
-255 NDLILFSIPEFNY
+255 NDLILFSIPEFKY
-268 FSLPDEFCGGSS
+268 FTLPEEFCGGSS
-280 LMPQKKNPALLELTR
+280 LMPQKRNPALLELTR
-295 AKAQVVNSHCFR
+295 AKAHVVNSLYFR
-307 VTEII
+307 VTGMI

-329 LIESFDITQQTLY
+329 LMESFDITQQTLY

-352 VNENILINSFTPEI
+352 VNKEILIESFTSEV

-376 KEGMPFRDAYKE
+376 KEGIPFRDAYKD
-388 VGINLDS
+388 VGINLES
-395 LNNKNPVEN
+395 LSNKDPVEN
-404 IKSKIHVGAT
+404 IKSKTHTGAT
-414 GNLNLSKIESMIKE
+414 GNLGLDKIEKIIKE
-428 EEIELLANQEKF
+428 EEKEVLS
-440 MKKIEKLIKI
+440 KKEVFVKRIEKLAKI